1 MNKAKD
7 FIDRLTGR
15 IGKKL
20 FPGAD
25 EKSRKRWAVWLLI
38 FLFGVTVMGFYQ
50 YRVMQEVRQ
59 YQRIMDTYSL
69 FFR

>member
-1 MNKAKD
+1 MKKVKD

-15 IGKKL
+15 IGEKL

-25 EKSRKRWAVWLLI
+25 EKNRKRRTAWLLI
-38 FLFGVTVMGFYQ
+38 FLFGVAVMGFHQ

-59 YQRIMDTYSL
+59 YQRIMETYSL

>member
-1 MNKAKD
+1 MKKAKD
-7 FIDRLTGR
+7 FIDGLTGK

-25 EKSRKRWAVWLLI
+25 EKAGKRWAAWLLI
-38 FLFGVTVMGFYQ
+38 FLLGVAVTGIHQ

-59 YQRIMDTYSL
+59 YQRIMDTYSI
-69 FFR
+69 FWR